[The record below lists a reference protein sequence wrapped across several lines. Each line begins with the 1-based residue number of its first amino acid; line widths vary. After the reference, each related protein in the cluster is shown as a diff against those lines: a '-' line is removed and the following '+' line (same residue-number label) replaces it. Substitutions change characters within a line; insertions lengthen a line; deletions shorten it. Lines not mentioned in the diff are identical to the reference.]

1 MDQNLGHYDSSESK
15 VQTEETKMEESQAT
29 ATQVVKSSGKVIP
42 PAATSFVIAI
52 VATDSVVLINGKTSS
67 SISVTESYPDP
78 WYGVSTCFLLLVE
91 IGWLGGCGAFN
102 A

>member
-29 ATQVVKSSGKVIP
+29 ATQVLKSSGKVIP

-52 VATDSVVLINGKTSS
+52 VAIDSAVLINGKTSS

-78 WYGVSTCFLLLVE
+78 CYGVSTH
-91 IGWLGGCGAFN
+91 AFSC
-102 A
+102 

>member
-52 VATDSVVLINGKTSS
+52 VAIDSVVLINGKTSS
-67 SISVTESYPDP
+67 SHQCDKKLPRSLLRCVDMLSL
-78 WYGVSTCFLLLVE
+78 VS
-91 IGWLGGCGAFN
+91 
-102 A
+102 